1 MAHPLPR
8 IPGPLY
14 TFACLGLTLGMSLSQ
29 LGAQQPAAR
38 DLILTAARAELQA
51 DRNDHTPLQYLD
63 HDMTPEHN
71 TVFYMVETPQGDLG
85 RELQVDGHP
94 LSPAQRLADDARIR
108 DIIANPGRL
117 DKKKKDEA
125 QDEDQA
131 AELLELLPHPF
142 LSSSAAQSYAA
153 QGAGGPLV
161 TLDFRPDPSYSPHSM
176 EGRVFAAMTGQVI
189 IDRQQQRIYA
199 MRGTLTD
206 DVRFGYG
213 LFGSLKKGGTFEV
226 QRREVLPG
234 HWQITESHVHL
245 TGKALFFKTIG
256 DQEDEQ
262 RGDFRLS
269 PARNLADAGKL
280 LPNP

>member
-1 MAHPLPR
+1 MVRHLPR
-8 IPGPLY
+8 KPCPLHLL
-14 TFACLGLTLGMSLSQ
+14 ACMGLAFVMLAANLQ
-29 LGAQQPAAR
+29 AQQPTAR

-63 HDMTPEHN
+63 HDITPEHN
-71 TVFYMVETPQGDLG
+71 TLFYMVETPQGDLG

-94 LSPAQRLADDARIR
+94 LSPAQRMADDARIR
-108 DIIANPGRL
+108 DIIKNPGRL
-117 DKKKKDEA
+117 DKQKKNEA
-125 QDEDQA
+125 EDEDQA
-131 AELLELLPHPF
+131 AQLLELLPHAF
-142 LSSSAAQSYAA
+142 IWSYAYPA
-153 QGAGGPLV
+153 KPGSTLI
-161 TLDFRPDPSYSPHSM
+161 TLDFKPDPGYSPHTM
-176 EGRVFAAMTGQVI
+176 EDRVFAAMTGQVI
-189 IDRQQQRIYA
+189 IDVRQQRIYA
-199 MRGTLTD
+199 MRGVLTD

-262 RGDFRLS
+262 RGDFKLS
-269 PARNLADAGKL
+269 PARNLEDAGKL

>member
-1 MAHPLPR
+1 MAHPVPR
-8 IPGPLY
+8 KRSPLC
-14 TFACLGLTLGMSLSQ
+14 FLACLGLALGMSLRP
-29 LGAQQPAAR
+29 LGAQRPSAR

-71 TVFYMVETPQGDLG
+71 TLFYMVETPQGDLG

-131 AELLELLPHPF
+131 AELLELLPHAF
-142 LSSSAAQSYAA
+142 LWSYAA
-153 QGAGGPLV
+153 QGAQGPLV
-161 TLDFRPDPSYSPHSM
+161 TLDFRPDPGYSPHSM
-176 EGRVFAAMTGQVI
+176 EDRVFAAMTGQVI

-199 MRGTLTD
+199 MRGTLTE

-245 TGKALFFKTIG
+245 AGKALFFKTIG

-262 RGDFRLS
+262 RGDFKLS